1 MKQIKIGII
10 GLGQRGSQLMRDV
23 FTQNHKA
30 DVVAV
35 CDLYGDRVNDAVEL
49 WKEHRGNDI
58 YGTTDYKE
66 VIVRDDVEAVMI
78 SCAWEDHIP
87 IALEAMEAGKKVAL
101 EVGGAYSVDD
111 CWQLVRTSE
120 RTGLPVMFLENCCFG
135 KRELMIKNMV
145 DMRLFGEIVHCSGG
159 YMHDLREEV
168 AFGEE
173 KRHYRLR
180 NYLARNCENYPT
192 HELGPIA
199 KILGINKGNRMVS
212 LVSVA
217 SKAAGLREYIKEN
230 KSDDEKL
237 VNAVFRQGDV
247 ITTII
252 TCAGG
257 ETITLQLDTTLP
269 RPYSRGFTIRGT
281 KAMYQEDT
289 DMIFF
294 DGEKHESVK
303 PYWGSAEKYEE
314 KYLDPTWK
322 KFIEDGI
329 QGGHGGMD
337 WLLYDRVLDCCLENI
352 PFEIDVYDAASW
364 MCISALSEQSIAMGG
379 APVAIPDFT
388 CGKWIDRK

>member
-1 MKQIKIGII
+1 MKQVKIGQI
-10 GLGQRGSQLMRDV
+10 GLGQRGEQLMRDI
-23 FTQNHKA
+23 FTQNEKA

-35 CDLYGDRVNDAVEL
+35 CDLYQDRIDEAVRL
-49 WKEHRGNDI
+49 WKKRRGNDI
-58 YGTTDYKE
+58 YGTLDYKE
-66 VIVRDDVEAVMI
+66 IIARDDVEVVLI
-78 SCAWEDHIP
+78 SCAWEYHIP
-87 IALEAMEAGKKVAL
+87 IALSAMEAGKKVAL
-101 EVGGAYSVDD
+101 EVGGAYSIDD
-111 CWQLVRTSE
+111 CWALVRTSE
-120 RTGLPVMFLENCCFG
+120 RTGMPVMFLENCCFG

-145 DMRLFGEIVHCSGG
+145 DMGLFGEIVHCSGG

-168 AFGEE
+168 AFGKE

-199 KILGINKGNRMVS
+199 KLLGINKGNRMVS

-217 SKAAGLREYIKEN
+217 SKAAGLREYIKEK

-237 VNAVFRQGDV
+237 VNATFSQGDIV
-247 ITTII
+247 TTII

-289 DMIFF
+289 DSIFF
-294 DGEKHESVK
+294 DGEDHGSMK
-303 PYWGSAEKYEE
+303 PYWGNAEKYEE
-314 KYLDPTWK
+314 KYLDPIWE
-322 KFIEDGI
+322 KFIRDGI

-337 WLLYDRVLDCCLENI
+337 WLLYDRVFDCCLENI
-352 PFEIDVYDAASW
+352 PFELDVYDAASW
-364 MCISALSEQSIAMGG
+364 MCVSALSEQSIKMGG

-388 CGKWIDRK
+388 NGKWMLGK

>member
-1 MKQIKIGII
+1 MKQVKIGQI
-10 GLGQRGSQLMRDV
+10 GLGQRGEQLMRDI
-23 FTQNHKA
+23 FTQNRKA

-35 CDLYGDRVNDAVEL
+35 CDLYQDRIDTAIKM
-49 WKEHRGNDI
+49 WKEYRGNEI
-58 YGTTDYKE
+58 YGTLDFKE
-66 VIVRDDVEAVMI
+66 IIARDDVEVVLI
-78 SCAWEDHIP
+78 SCAWEYHVP
-87 IALEAMEAGKKVAL
+87 IALAAMEAGKKVAL
-101 EVGGAYSVDD
+101 EAGGAYSVDD
-111 CWQLVRTSE
+111 CWALVRTSE
-120 RTGLPVMFLENCCFG
+120 RTGMPVMFLENCCFG

-145 DMRLFGEIVHCSGG
+145 DMGLFGEIVHCSGG
-159 YMHDLREEV
+159 YMHDLREEI
-168 AFGEE
+168 AFGKEN
-173 KRHYRLR
+173 RHYRLR

-199 KILGINKGNRMVS
+199 KLLGINKGNRMVS

-217 SKAAGLREYIKEN
+217 SKAAGLREYIKEK

-237 VNAVFRQGDV
+237 MNSTFSQGDV

-289 DMIFF
+289 DSIFF
-294 DGEKHESVK
+294 DGEGHGKMKS
-303 PYWGSAEKYEE
+303 YWGNADKYEE
-314 KYLDPTWK
+314 KYLDPTWR
-322 KFIEDGI
+322 KFIEDGV
-329 QGGHGGMD
+329 QGGHGGID
-337 WLLYDRVLDCCLENI
+337 WLLYDRVFDCCLENI

-364 MCISALSEQSIAMGG
+364 MCISALSEQSIRMGG

-388 CGKWIDRK
+388 NGKWILGE